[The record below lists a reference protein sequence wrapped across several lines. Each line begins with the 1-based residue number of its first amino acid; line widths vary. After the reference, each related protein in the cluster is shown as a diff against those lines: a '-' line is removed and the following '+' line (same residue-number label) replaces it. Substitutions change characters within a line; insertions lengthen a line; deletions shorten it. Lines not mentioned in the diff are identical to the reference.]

1 MALQVIG
8 VAGDEPVLKAAAATD
23 PCEPTYVTSEYPTTY
38 PTTVLST
45 SAAPGGSTVT
55 TTVNATVTAMATA
68 TTTVAPTACPIV
80 PWLDGWRPKLG
91 PVFNDPLG
99 GYKAQT
105 RIIHRVIKAIN
116 HAKKKSTIKIAS
128 YSLDRGD
135 VLYALRKAYDRGV
148 HVQVVVN
155 KAVIS
160 GGTRSLQ
167 AKIGANPNKKS
178 FVVAC
183 AGKCRKA
190 GDGGNM
196 HAKVYAFSRSGGAQY
211 LMMMQSGNLTSKAVY
226 RQWNDSYAV
235 ANDKGLWDKWSLMFK
250 QMAHQKKTTKTRLS
264 YTVYTH
270 QYTWWFERSLHAL
283 SNQAI
288 TTTSELTSA
297 RYKTGLDP
305 VVTRLKQIGCQA
317 EDGYGKNGHTV
328 VRIAAYAMF
337 EVRGNALAKIIAAK
351 KKAGCDIAVI
361 MSVPG
366 SGTYKMMTA
375 AGVPVRSG
383 DWMYAVRNPLTED
396 GLYGWGPLFYT
407 HQKFMT
413 LDGTWKGKS
422 TKTVWTGSENWSAIS
437 FANEEVVI
445 TIHDDLDTYQKYFKH
460 WNNLW
465 STNAT
470 HPIGYKPCFGPKS
483 APSVWSSSVKGAN
496 CKPPADLSYE

>member
-1 MALQVIG
+1 MTSTALMLTLLVGTAVQVVG
-8 VAGDEPVLKAAAATD
+8 LTGPEPRARAEAIEVSCAPD
-23 PCEPTYVTSEYPTTY
+23 TTAE
-38 PTTVLST
+38 T
-45 SAAPGGSTVT
+45 
-55 TTVNATVTAMATA
+55 
-68 TTTVAPTACPIV
+68 CPIV

-91 PVFNDPLG
+91 PVFNNPLG

-135 VLYALRKAYDRGV
+135 VLRALGRAHHRGV
-148 HVQVVVN
+148 RVQVVVN
-155 KAVIS
+155 RAVMS
-160 GGTRSLQ
+160 SGTRALQ
-167 AKIGANPNKKS
+167 RILGANPNKKS
-178 FVVAC
+178 FVIAC

-190 GDGGNM
+190 GSGGNM

-211 LMMMQSGNLTSKAVY
+211 LMIAQSGNLTSKAVY

-235 ANDKGLWDKWSLMFK
+235 ANDKGLWDTWSLMFD
-250 QMAHQKKTTKTRLS
+250 QMAHQKKTTKTRLT
-264 YTVYTH
+264 YTVWSG
-270 QYTWWFERSLHAL
+270 QYSWWFERSLN
-283 SNQAI
+283 S
-288 TTTSELTSA
+288 LTRQLEVTADLISA

-305 VVTRLKQIGCQA
+305 VARRLKQIGCQA

-337 EVRGNALAKIIAAK
+337 QVRGDALARIIARK
-351 KKAGCDIAVI
+351 KRAGCNIKVI

-366 SGTYKMMTA
+366 THTYKIMTG
-375 AGVPVRSG
+375 AGIPVRSG

-437 FANEEVVI
+437 FANEEVVL

-465 STNAT
+465 NGKAT
-470 HPIGYKPCFGPKS
+470 HPIGYHPTFGPRS
-483 APSVWSSSVKGAN
+483 APKKWSHSVKGADSHA
-496 CKPPADLSYE
+496 PAQVDGGE